1 MSSKNK
7 IPAGYEFI
15 DVVLPAARA
24 FQVRKWAIQAMLAIE
39 ANQVPEQLAIEANQ
53 VPEQLAI
60 EANQES
66 EQLAIEANQV
76 PEQLAIEANQESE
89 QLAIEDFP
97 LLFGEEFTITDDEF
111 YARYG
116 KVKLLPPGVQVL
128 PGRICKVIKKSHP
141 AVREYGVVR
150 VVKFVPGGSSSVIA
164 HDEKPPTYKKLR
176 NGRQVI
182 DIDPRC
188 IMSFYDIHNLQVILI

>member
-15 DVVLPAARA
+15 DVVLPATRA
-24 FQVRKWAIQAMLAIE
+24 FQVRKWAIEAIE
-39 ANQVPEQLAIEANQ
+39 ASQEPEQLAIEAS
-53 VPEQLAI
+53 
-60 EANQES
+60 QE
-66 EQLAIEANQV
+66 
-76 PEQLAIEANQESE
+76 
-89 QLAIEDFP
+89 FP
-97 LLFGEEFTITDDEF
+97 RLFGEEFTITDDEF

>member
-53 VPEQLAI
+53 VP
-60 EANQES
+60 
-66 EQLAIEANQV
+66 
-76 PEQLAIEANQESE
+76 E

>member
-1 MSSKNK
+1 M
-7 IPAGYEFI
+7 GYEFI

-24 FQVRKWAIQAMLAIE
+24 FQVRKWAIQAIK
-39 ANQVPEQLAIEANQ
+39 ANQE
-53 VPEQLAI
+53 PEQLAI
-60 EANQES
+60 EANQE
-66 EQLAIEANQV
+66 
-76 PEQLAIEANQESE
+76 PEQFAIKANQEPE
-89 QLAIEDFP
+89 QFASQEFP
-97 LLFGEEFTITDDEF
+97 RLFGEEFTITDDEF

-150 VVKFVPGGSSSVIA
+150 VVKFVPGVSSSVIA

>member
-1 MSSKNK
+1 M
-7 IPAGYEFI
+7 
-15 DVVLPAARA
+15 
-24 FQVRKWAIQAMLAIE
+24 
-39 ANQVPEQLAIEANQ
+39 
-53 VPEQLAI
+53 
-60 EANQES
+60 
-66 EQLAIEANQV
+66 
-76 PEQLAIEANQESE
+76 
-89 QLAIEDFP
+89 
-97 LLFGEEFTITDDEF
+97 
-111 YARYG
+111 
-116 KVKLLPPGVQVL
+116 PPGVQVL

>member
-1 MSSKNK
+1 MSSKKK
-7 IPAGYEFI
+7 IHAGYEFI
-15 DVVLPAARA
+15 DVVLPATRA

-39 ANQVPEQLAIEANQ
+39 ANQEPEQLAIEDNQ
-53 VPEQLAI
+53 EPEQLAI
-60 EANQES
+60 ENNQE
-66 EQLAIEANQV
+66 
-76 PEQLAIEANQESE
+76 PEQLAIEDNQEPE
-89 QLAIEDFP
+89 QLAIEDNQGFP
-97 LLFGEEFTITDDEF
+97 RLFGEEFTITDDEF
-111 YARYG
+111 YAKYG

-150 VVKFVPGGSSSVIA
+150 VVKFVPGVSSSVIA

>member
-15 DVVLPAARA
+15 DVVLPATRA
-24 FQVRKWAIQAMLAIE
+24 FLVRKWAMQAMLAIE
-39 ANQVPEQLAIEANQ
+39 ASQEPEQLA
-53 VPEQLAI
+53 
-60 EANQES
+60 S
-66 EQLAIEANQV
+66 EE
-76 PEQLAIEANQESE
+76 
-89 QLAIEDFP
+89 FP